1 VLWPGGSLVVNL
13 PARGVLVLGRAS
25 DADVSIPDAS
35 VSREHA
41 RLHIGSTLSLEDLG
55 SANGS
60 RVDGVPL
67 PPGERRELVLGA
79 IAELGGSRLI
89 AHYRQPAAGASS
101 PMDRVFEIIERI
113 APSEISVILGGE
125 TGVGK
130 EVMAERIHASS
141 PRASGPLVRLH
152 CAALPEN
159 LLESELFGY
168 ERGAFTGAQ
177 IAKPGLLE
185 SAERGTVLLDEIG
198 ELPMSIQVKLLRA
211 LESRQVLRLG
221 ALRPRPIDVRF
232 IAATHRDL
240 EVLAVMGSFRS
251 DLLYRLNG
259 ITIVVPPLRAR
270 PGEIPA
276 LARLFVGEACAR
288 AGALPL
294 DITPDALALL
304 SSYRWPGNVRELR
317 NVVERAALLANG
329 GDIDVQHISF
339 GKAGGEPPRA
349 PLPPSPSVVPP
360 PNLPPGPGR
369 SEAGRDG
376 DSERDRILE
385 ALKRTAGNQTEAAK
399 LLGMTRRMLVYRLD
413 QLAVARPRRGL
424 DR

>member
-1 VLWPGGSLVVNL
+1 LRADDQRCAHAGNLEHPTLPVLLVTAFADIRSAVVAMRDGAVNYL
-13 PARGVLVLGRAS
+13 AKPIDLDEL
-25 DADVSIPDAS
+25 IAS
-35 VSREHA
+35 VQLATERRGTPGTPA
-41 RLHIGSTLSLEDLG
+41 
-55 SANGS
+55 A
-60 RVDGVPL
+60 GVGQL
-67 PPGERRELVLGA
+67 PPGIHTESPIMQAV
-79 IAELGGSRLI
+79 
-89 AHYRQPAAGASS
+89 YRDAA
-101 PMDRVFEIIERI
+101 VI
-113 APSEISVILGGE
+113 APSATRVLITGE
-125 TGVGK
+125 SGVGK
-130 EVMAERIHASS
+130 EVIAELIHAWS
-141 PRASGPLVRLH
+141 PRASGPFVRVN
-152 CAALPEN
+152 CAAIPEN

-288 AGALPL
+288 AGAPPL

-349 PLPPSPSVVPP
+349 PLPPSPSVAPP